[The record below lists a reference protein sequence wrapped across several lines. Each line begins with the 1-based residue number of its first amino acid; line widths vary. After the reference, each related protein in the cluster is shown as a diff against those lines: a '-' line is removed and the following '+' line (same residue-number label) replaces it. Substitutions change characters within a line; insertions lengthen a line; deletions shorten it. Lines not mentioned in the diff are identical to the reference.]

1 MIARPP
7 SDRAEPGAPPPRS
20 PMGPGAPIALLIIA
34 GVIIGGLL
42 GQPSIGL
49 LVGVGLGVIVA
60 LISWRR

>member
-1 MIARPP
+1 MT
-7 SDRAEPGAPPPRS
+7 SDPASPDRKKPGN

-49 LVGVGLGVIVA
+49 LVGIGLGVGLAI
-60 LISWRR
+60 ITWRR